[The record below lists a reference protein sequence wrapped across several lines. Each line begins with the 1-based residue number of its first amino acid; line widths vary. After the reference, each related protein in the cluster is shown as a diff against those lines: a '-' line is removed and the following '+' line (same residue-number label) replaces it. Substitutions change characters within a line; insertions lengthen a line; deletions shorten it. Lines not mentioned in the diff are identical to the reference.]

1 MCRFDIESLLIKA
14 SSCHN
19 LPSRP
24 PSTLTPLAQRK
35 GKQTSKHPPEFGSVS
50 LQFNMPTRAAIHLM
64 CFISIERTRSWWV
77 VGEAAY
83 FSIIKSIFAEWE
95 KLFALRPKL
104 SLWVLSIPLMFI
116 MPEWITKF
124 PFSSS
129 FVHET
134 ESRRNKNVSLSIFIA
149 GPTRNKIK
157 KYSFIQTHFR
167 WD

>member
-1 MCRFDIESLLIKA
+1 MSIRHRSLLIKA
-14 SSCHN
+14 SHRVTISIVASF
-19 LPSRP
+19 PSHRP
-24 PSTLTPLAQRK
+24 PSEKENKHRSTPQ
-35 GKQTSKHPPEFGSVS
+35 FGSVS

-95 KLFALRPKL
+95 KLFALRPRL
-104 SLWVLSIPLMFI
+104 PLGALSIPLMFI

-129 FVHET
+129 SVHET
-134 ESRRNKNVSLSIFIA
+134 ESRRNKKCFAIDFYCWA
-149 GPTRNKIK
+149 DPK
-157 KYSFIQTHFR
+157 
-167 WD
+167 